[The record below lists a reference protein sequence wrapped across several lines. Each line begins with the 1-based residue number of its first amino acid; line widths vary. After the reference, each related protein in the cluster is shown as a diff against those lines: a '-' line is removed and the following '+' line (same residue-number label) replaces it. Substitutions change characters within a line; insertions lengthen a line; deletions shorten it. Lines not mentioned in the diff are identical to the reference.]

1 MPSADSPGQCVAG
14 RLFQKIPSVHYLL
27 FYHFAKVRENR
38 SNICNDN
45 SEECNC
51 FTETHPFIE
60 FDGIGI
66 LLIDIDILHI
76 QVAESKLHEYLSQPL
91 AEIVRMQGL
100 RLPPADIGFRYLP
113 QSENDGLHGPTLS
126 G

>member
-1 MPSADSPGQCVAG
+1 M
-14 RLFQKIPSVHYLL
+14 
-27 FYHFAKVRENR
+27 
-38 SNICNDN
+38 
-45 SEECNC
+45 ECP
-51 FTETHPFIE
+51 ETHPFIE

-113 QSENDGLHGPTLS
+113 QSENNGLHGPTLS
-126 G
+126 E